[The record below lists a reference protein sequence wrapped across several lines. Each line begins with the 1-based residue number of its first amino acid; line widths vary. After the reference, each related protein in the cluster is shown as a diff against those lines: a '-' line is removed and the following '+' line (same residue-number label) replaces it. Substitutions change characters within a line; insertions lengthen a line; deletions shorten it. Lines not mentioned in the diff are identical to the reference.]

1 MKHATIILKRKRD
14 REISLEMLSEQEL
27 EQIAAL
33 TAYDEYALDEYVFSV
48 LGNEIKITDEVIAAA
63 LNALPEDK
71 RNIILLFY
79 FLDMTD
85 REIGKLL
92 SLIVILNII
101 LPAISLPNSGNMEK
115 HPTHTQLSR
124 CNFLWQIHMVQNGK
138 CLSCL
143 GVCMV

>member
-79 FLDMTD
+79 FLEQSATVDEETYRALHNENRLIADVVCFTASSALLNLDM
-85 REIGKLL
+85 LYPPYA
-92 SLIVILNII
+92 
-101 LPAISLPNSGNMEK
+101 PAE
-115 HPTHTQLSR
+115 
-124 CNFLWQIHMVQNGK
+124 
-138 CLSCL
+138 
-143 GVCMV
+143 